1 MQLPEDELEWRL
13 HVETC
18 RIDLWRGYLS
28 SSFVAV
34 PVDGPTDVAVI
45 EPSTSFSWRSKKPP
59 DSQEARL
66 AHYELVARLKA
77 DGWTPTGQRGEWY
90 ETELSRPTL
99 IEPGEDDLDEPPF
112 ALLPE
117 PTPEPEPAPEPP
129 APPPPPE
136 PEPVAEPPR
145 LAAVAAAPSA
155 ARDRWQVA
163 AMIGLLIAL
172 ALIVWVATH

>member
-1 MQLPEDELEWRL
+1 MRLPEDELEWRL

-77 DGWTPTGQRGEWY
+77 DGWTPTGRRGEWY

-99 IEPGEDDLDEPPF
+99 IEPVEDDLDEPPV
-112 ALLPE
+112 AVLL
-117 PTPEPEPAPEPP
+117 EPEPA
-129 APPPPPE
+129 PPPE
-136 PEPVAEPPR
+136 PEPVAERPR
-145 LAAVAAAPSA
+145 LAAVAVVPPA
-155 ARDRWQVA
+155 ARDRWQLA